1 LEREERREKEKS
13 ELEREEGR
21 DFEEAKDKEQ
31 AAGGSY
37 ERKV

>member
-31 AAGGSY
+31 AVGGS
-37 ERKV
+37 